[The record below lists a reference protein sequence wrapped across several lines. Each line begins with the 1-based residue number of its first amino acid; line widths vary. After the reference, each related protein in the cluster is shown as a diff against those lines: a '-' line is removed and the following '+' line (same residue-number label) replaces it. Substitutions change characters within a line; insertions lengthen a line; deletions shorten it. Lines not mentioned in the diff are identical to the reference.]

1 MFLGEYTHTIDDK
14 GRVTIPARFRA
25 ELAAGMVVTRGF
37 DRNLMVY
44 PVEEWLEMAER
55 VAARPV
61 SDESVRAFRRRIFA
75 GATDLEPD
83 RQGRIVLP
91 QYLREFAGID
101 GEVVV
106 AGNYDYVELWDA
118 EAWREVRLAVED
130 NDDVSRWQALGI

>member
-25 ELAAGMVVTRGF
+25 ELAAGLVVTRGF

-44 PVEEWLEMAER
+44 PITEWQEMADR

-106 AGNYDYVELWDA
+106 AGMYDYIELWDA
-118 EAWREVRLAVED
+118 EAWRDVRLAVED

>member
-25 ELAAGMVVTRGF
+25 ELAGGLVVTRGF
-37 DRNLMVY
+37 DRNLMIY
-44 PVEEWLEMAER
+44 PITEWQEMAER

-106 AGNYDYVELWDA
+106 AGMYDYIELWDA

>member
-25 ELAAGMVVTRGF
+25 ELAGGLVVTRGF
-37 DRNLMVY
+37 DRNLMIY
-44 PVEEWLEMAER
+44 PLTEWQEMAER

-61 SDESVRAFRRRIFA
+61 SDENVRAFRRRIFA

-106 AGNYDYVELWDA
+106 AGMYDYIELWDA
-118 EAWREVRLAVED
+118 EAWRNVRLAVED

>member
-37 DRNLMVY
+37 DQNLMVY
-44 PVEEWLEMAER
+44 PIEEWLEMAER

-101 GEVVV
+101 GDVVV
-106 AGNYDYVELWDA
+106 AGNYDYVELWNA
-118 EAWREVRLAVED
+118 EAWRAVRLAVED

>member
-25 ELAAGMVVTRGF
+25 ELAGGLVVTRGF
-37 DRNLMVY
+37 DRNLMIY
-44 PVEEWLEMAER
+44 PITEWQEMAER

-61 SDESVRAFRRRIFA
+61 SDENVRAFRRRIFA

-106 AGNYDYVELWDA
+106 AGMYDYIELWDA
-118 EAWREVRLAVED
+118 EAWRNVRLAVED

>member
-25 ELAAGMVVTRGF
+25 ELAGGLVVTRGF
-37 DRNLMVY
+37 DRNLMIY
-44 PVEEWLEMAER
+44 PLTEWQEMAER

-106 AGNYDYVELWDA
+106 AGMYDYIELWDA

>member
-25 ELAAGMVVTRGF
+25 ELAGGLVVTRGF
-37 DRNLMVY
+37 DRNLMIY
-44 PVEEWLEMAER
+44 PLTEWQEMAER

-61 SDESVRAFRRRIFA
+61 SDENVRAFRRRIFA

-106 AGNYDYVELWDA
+106 AGMYDYIELWDA

>member
-25 ELAAGMVVTRGF
+25 ELAGGLVVTRGF
-37 DRNLMVY
+37 DRNLMIY
-44 PVEEWLEMAER
+44 PITEWQEMAER

-61 SDESVRAFRRRIFA
+61 SDENVRAFRRRIFA

-106 AGNYDYVELWDA
+106 AGMYDYIELWDA